1 MARATYPV
9 SKKVRRILT
18 LAIWAGLVAL
28 LASLVVLDAKT
39 EAASAVDLAFARLFG
54 LCFGP
59 VLLLS
64 GLTGLALAGRPH
76 HRKLVPLA
84 LAFIAVGGFVTW
96 LFFFETSE
104 LAGFL

>member
-1 MARATYPV
+1 LARTAYPIPT
-9 SKKVRRILT
+9 KVRRILT

-28 LASLVVLDAKT
+28 LISLIVLDAKT
-39 EAASAVDLAFARLFG
+39 ETASAVDLAFARLFG

-59 VLLLS
+59 VFLVS
-64 GLTGLALAGRPH
+64 GLAGLALAGRPH

-96 LFFFETSE
+96 LFFFETGE
-104 LAGFL
+104 LAGLL

>member
-1 MARATYPV
+1 MAHVLHKVP
-9 SKKVRRILT
+9 SKTRRILT
-18 LAIWAGLVAL
+18 LAISASLVAL
-28 LASLVVLDAKT
+28 LLCLIVLDEKT

-59 VLLLS
+59 VLLFS
-64 GLTGLALAGRPH
+64 GLAGLALAGRPH

-104 LAGFL
+104 LAALL

>member
-1 MARATYPV
+1 LARVTYPV
-9 SKKVRRILT
+9 PKKVRRILT

-28 LASLVVLDAKT
+28 LVSLIVLDAKT

-64 GLTGLALAGRPH
+64 GIAGLAMAGRPH

-104 LAGFL
+104 LAGLL

>member
-1 MARATYPV
+1 LAHATHPV
-9 SKKVRRILT
+9 PKKTRRILT
-18 LAIWAGLVAL
+18 LAISAGLVAL
-28 LASLVVLDAKT
+28 LLALIVLDEKT

-64 GLTGLALAGRPH
+64 GLAGLALAGRPH

-84 LAFIAVGGFVTW
+84 CAFIAIGGFVTW

-104 LAGFL
+104 LGAFL

>member
-1 MARATYPV
+1 M
-9 SKKVRRILT
+9 RRILT

-28 LASLVVLDAKT
+28 LLSLIVLDEKT
-39 EAASAVDLAFARLFG
+39 EAASAVDLAFARLIG
-54 LCFGP
+54 LGFGP

-64 GLTGLALAGRPH
+64 GLASLAMAGRPH

-96 LFFFETSE
+96 LFFFETTQ
-104 LAGFL
+104 LGRLL

>member
-1 MARATYPV
+1 LARIAYPV
-9 SKKVRRILT
+9 PKKVRRILT

-28 LASLVVLDAKT
+28 LMSLIVLDAKT

-59 VLLLS
+59 VLLVA
-64 GLTGLALAGRPH
+64 GLAGLALSGRPH
-76 HRKLVPLA
+76 HRRLVPLA
-84 LAFIAVGGFVTW
+84 LAFVAVGGFVTW

-104 LAGFL
+104 LSGLL